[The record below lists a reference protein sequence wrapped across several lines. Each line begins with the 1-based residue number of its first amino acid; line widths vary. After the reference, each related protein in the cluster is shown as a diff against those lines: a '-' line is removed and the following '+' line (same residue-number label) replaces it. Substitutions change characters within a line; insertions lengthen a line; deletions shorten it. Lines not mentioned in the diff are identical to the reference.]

1 MGSNRTA
8 ALDRLT
14 GEAFDVV
21 IVGGGITGAGCAL
34 DAVSRGLRTALV
46 ERDDFASGTS
56 SRSSKLVH
64 GGVRYLE
71 QKEFGLVREALA
83 ERQIALRNAPHLVR
97 VLPFLIPIL
106 TRDGLIDRRIA
117 RFLGGVLWMYDLSG
131 GLRIKKAHQRVTRD
145 EALARVPTLRTDELA
160 SGYLYYDAQADDAR
174 LTLAIVRTAA
184 DLGAVVVNHA
194 PAVGIT
200 KNALGRATG
209 VRLTADGRDV
219 EVRARVVVNAAGVWA
234 DDVRA
239 LDEGAHP
246 ATMRPAKGVHI
257 TVPWAR
263 VRNEIA
269 MFVPNPADG
278 RSVFV
283 VPWGDVTYIGTT
295 DDDYEGDIDDPQCTP
310 ADMTYLLDVVNR
322 ALVDPLT
329 EDDVIGTWAGLRPL
343 LAADDDEKTAD
354 LSRRHGIR
362 VSGAGVVT
370 ITGGKLTT
378 YRAMAR
384 DTIDQVDQVLDG
396 KHRRCHTKHLPLTG
410 ARGYRAPAPDATPL
424 DVHLAGR
431 YGTEAATVRALV
443 ATDPALG
450 EPLVPGLPYL
460 RAEAVYAVRAEMA
473 RTLDDVLDRRTRC
486 RLLDRAATAAAAES
500 VARLLAP
507 EWGWDDATTAAAVAA
522 YRADLEHERAAS
534 EPPVSATPAA

>member
-1 MGSNRTA
+1 
-8 ALDRLT
+8 
-14 GEAFDVV
+14 
-21 IVGGGITGAGCAL
+21 
-34 DAVSRGLRTALV
+34 
-46 ERDDFASGTS
+46 
-56 SRSSKLVH
+56 
-64 GGVRYLE
+64 
-71 QKEFGLVREALA
+71 
-83 ERQIALRNAPHLVR
+83 
-97 VLPFLIPIL
+97 
-106 TRDGLIDRRIA
+106 
-117 RFLGGVLWMYDLSG
+117 
-131 GLRIKKAHQRVTRD
+131 
-145 EALARVPTLRTDELA
+145 
-160 SGYLYYDAQADDAR
+160 
-174 LTLAIVRTAA
+174 
-184 DLGAVVVNHA
+184 
-194 PAVGIT
+194 
-200 KNALGRATG
+200 
-209 VRLTADGRDV
+209 
-219 EVRARVVVNAAGVWA
+219 
-234 DDVRA
+234 
-239 LDEGAHP
+239 
-246 ATMRPAKGVHI
+246 
-257 TVPWAR
+257 
-263 VRNEIA
+263 
-269 MFVPNPADG
+269 
-278 RSVFV
+278 

-507 EWGWDDATTAAAVAA
+507 EWGWDDATTAAAVAT